1 MADAADLKS
10 AGAILVGSSPT
21 LGTIKEVNYAV
32 PLNELE
38 HRHEGV
44 YLARKKNKGLIQ
56 VFTGNGKG
64 KTSAALGSILRAT
77 GHGFKVFIVF
87 FMKGKYP
94 YGEFSSLPKLPNVE
108 VASFG
113 LRCLIGPNKVN
124 PEEIAQAELALKT
137 AREAMLSGKY
147 DMVVLDEV
155 NVAVYFKLIQLDDV
169 LKLIEEKPPE
179 VEMILTGRYAEDAVI
194 ECADLVTEMVKIK
207 HPYDRGIKAR
217 KGIEY

>member
-1 MADAADLKS
+1 MK
-10 AGAILVGSSPT
+10 
-21 LGTIKEVNYAV
+21 KE
-32 PLNELE
+32 
-38 HRHEGV
+38 R
-44 YLARKKNKGLIQ
+44 KGLVQ

-64 KTSAALGSILRAT
+64 KTSAALGAILRAT
-77 GHGFKVFIVF
+77 GHGLKVFIVF

-113 LRCLIGPNKVN
+113 LRCLIDRNNIN
-124 PEEIAQAELALKT
+124 PEEIKQAELALQT

-155 NVAVYFKLIQLDDV
+155 NVAVYFKLIPLDDV
-169 LKLIEEKPPE
+169 IKLIDEKPPE
-179 VEMILTGRYAEDAVI
+179 VELILTGRYAEGAVI
-194 ECADLVTEMVKIK
+194 ERADLVTEMVKVK
-207 HPYDRGIKAR
+207 HPYDKGVKAR